1 MATETQKKSHTHHH
15 KHHHHHQQHAQK
27 KLFHLKSIER
37 ITHLPVVEYFHSYY
51 EHLKKSSFLIRLS
64 VLPAE
69 TGVWLAVGTAM
80 PVVNLF
86 EKPVS
91 AVDNIV
97 CKGLDVIEANL
108 PVVNYPPEVVY
119 NITKDY
125 VTSNV
130 VNPMLKR
137 ADSVKQL
144 SISGASICG
153 ELAATRL
160 NNAIDVADKYVE
172 KYLPDIVDGTDPAPD
187 SPSPAPGSD
196 SNTVKTFQH
205 VKQFRNKLQRRL
217 TRRTIAEAKA
227 LKQQGAD
234 TIRCLVYLVDLL
246 AHDPK
251 AFMEKAKEVWLEL
264 SKDEPENQVPPAN
277 LEQLI
282 AMLSREMARRVV
294 HLTNYSSTKVLVLTQ
309 YGLHTAHIAAYNTI
323 WWADYLLKV
332 LSSTPVRY

>member
-1 MATETQKKSHTHHH
+1 MATETQKKSHSHHH
-15 KHHHHHQQHAQK
+15 KHHHHQQQQQK
-27 KLFHLKSIER
+27 KVFHLKSLER
-37 ITHLPVVEYFHSYY
+37 ISHLPVVESVHSYY
-51 EHLKKSSFLIRLS
+51 QSLKNSNFLIRLS
-64 VLPAE
+64 LLPAE

-80 PVVNLF
+80 PVVSLF
-86 EKPVS
+86 QTPVS
-91 AVDNIV
+91 AVDSIV
-97 CKGLDVIEANL
+97 CKGLDVIEANI
-108 PVVNYPPEVVY
+108 PVINYPPEVVY

-125 VTSNV
+125 VASNV
-130 VNPMLKR
+130 VGPVLKR
-137 ADSVKQL
+137 ADSVKQM

-172 KYLPDIVDGTDPAPD
+172 KYLPEIGDGTDTPPD
-187 SPSPAPGSD
+187 SSSPATISD
-196 SNTVKTFQH
+196 SKTVKTFQH
-205 VKQFRNKLQRRL
+205 VNQFGRKLQRRL

-227 LKQQGAD
+227 LKQQGTD

-282 AMLSREMARRVV
+282 AMLTREMARRVV
-294 HLTNYSSTKVLVLTQ
+294 HLTNYSGTKVLVLTQ
-309 YGLHTAHIAAYNTI
+309 YGLHAAHIAAYNTI

-332 LSSTPVRY
+332 LSPTTPVRY